1 MSSWAVTMQIGELSQ
16 ATGVSTRSLRYYEQ
30 QGLLRSH
37 RRANGYREFA
47 PSAVEDVVFIQDLY
61 SAGLPSEII
70 RDIIPYVREQESQG
84 DCSALLVRVREV
96 RDELVRREQ
105 RITERRKTLDQY
117 LARNSTPRGIEATAS
132 QGPGGE
138 SAPLC

>member
-30 QGLLRSH
+30 QGLLRSQ

-70 RDIIPYVREQESQG
+70 RDIIPCVREQQPQD
-84 DCSALLVRVREV
+84 DCTALLVRVREV
-96 RDELVRREQ
+96 RDELVRQEQ

-117 LARNSTPRGIEATAS
+117 LARSSTPRGIV
-132 QGPGGE
+132 
-138 SAPLC
+138 